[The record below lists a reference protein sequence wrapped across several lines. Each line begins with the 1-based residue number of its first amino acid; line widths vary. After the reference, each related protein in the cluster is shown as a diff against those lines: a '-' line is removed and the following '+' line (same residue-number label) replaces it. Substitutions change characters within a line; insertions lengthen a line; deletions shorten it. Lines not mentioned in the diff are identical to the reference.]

1 MFVICAIF
9 MLKYS
14 IKLPFNILN
23 LLKYYIFYY
32 NYNRYNN
39 FLNRDNNIRL
49 FFLYNIFTHPV
60 E

>member
-14 IKLPFNILN
+14 IKIPFIILN